1 MTGAKIAAKAA
12 RSGCHLFLRGHL
24 SIVSGRWKKIKKD
37 PARLFVYNNRARQMR
52 NEAEKSTK
60 AKDDL

>member
-1 MTGAKIAAKAA
+1 MTGAKTAAKAP

-24 SIVSGRWKKIKKD
+24 SIVSGRCKKIKKD